1 MKTMNRAEDNPRRPE
16 KIPVN
21 NADVVDVA
29 PDAAAAVVFS
39 AVCRLIPSSVS
50 QLVNASS
57 ADLSWVAICGA

>member
-1 MKTMNRAEDNPRRPE
+1 MKTMNRAEDNPRSPE

-39 AVCRLIPSSVS
+39 ADDRLIPNSVNHV
-50 QLVNASS
+50 VNASN
-57 ADLSWVAICGA
+57 ADFSCAAICGA